1 MINTIDLVEATA
13 EVRHLGE
20 ESRLETNLAVGQAR
34 SLLWAAGHLQDLLNV
49 AVKVPNPDPLQT
61 SGCFFSA
68 ILLRAFA
75 AEVALK
81 GLYAQETGKEADRIH
96 DLSKLF
102 RELRP
107 ATRNFLNQR
116 FQRIRQ
122 RTPAYDGRP
131 KTIEQVLV
139 DHKDDFVDWRYVFEK
154 QDDCHVELLDLEP
167 AVEAI
172 IEEYAENIRQQSGGE
187 CR

>member
-1 MINTIDLVEATA
+1 MKTDLAA
-13 EVRHLGE
+13 
-20 ESRLETNLAVGQAR
+20 GQAR
-34 SLLWAAGHLQDLLNV
+34 SLLWAAKHMQDLLNV
-49 AVKVPNPDPLQT
+49 VAKVPNPDPLQA

-81 GLYAQETGKEADRIH
+81 SLYSQETGKEADWVH

-102 RELRP
+102 EELQCT
-107 ATRNFLNQR
+107 TRKSLERR

-122 RTPAYDGRP
+122 KSSIYDSRA
-131 KTIEQVLV
+131 TTMEQVIAV
-139 DHKDDFVDWRYVFEK
+139 HKDDFVYWRYVFE
-154 QDDCHVELLDLEP
+154 QEGESHVELLDLEP

-172 IEEYAENIRQQSGGE
+172 IEEYSAQLSQEPGNVG
-187 CR
+187 